1 MKRATTS
8 KARAAVDELENLF
21 KALADKTRL
30 RILALLGNNE
40 VCVCHIHD
48 SLGLPQPTVSRHL
61 AYLRK
66 SGLVAARRDG
76 VWMHYQVSRSLSPV
90 IQGVVA
96 AAVDALQQLPA
107 TTQDRKQFQRS
118 FGQLYVLDSPR
129 RWRVLC
135 APRAGVAAMIESAT
149 ERDLP
154 EIRGVARA
162 TAPAA
167 RGRRRAPADDAR
179 CEGRRADR
187 RHRGAGAVRGRRPAA
202 VRRRRTAPAR
212 QAARPSADGCGVAA
226 GLDPRR
232 DHRLPV

>member
-1 MKRATTS
+1 MKHTATS
-8 KARAAVDELENLF
+8 KPRPAVDELENVF

-66 SGLVAARRDG
+66 SGLVATRRDG

-90 IQGVVA
+90 IQGVVV

-118 FGQLYVLDSPR
+118 FGQLYVFDAPAGGAC
-129 RWRVLC
+129 C
-135 APRAGVAAMIESAT
+135 APRAQESQ
-149 ERDLP
+149 P
-154 EIRGVARA
+154 
-162 TAPAA
+162 
-167 RGRRRAPADDAR
+167 
-179 CEGRRADR
+179 
-187 RHRGAGAVRGRRPAA
+187 
-202 VRRRRTAPAR
+202 
-212 QAARPSADGCGVAA
+212 
-226 GLDPRR
+226 
-232 DHRLPV
+232 